1 MHFRTKM
8 SKTLLDDVQK
18 LQWRTPDEL
27 RDSFGVDFH
36 PSTVSKPSNST
47 KPVCL
52 AQLIT

>member
-1 MHFRTKM
+1 M
-8 SKTLLDDVQK
+8 SKSLLDDVEK

-36 PSTVSKPSNST
+36 PGTVRKHFNSAKPA
-47 KPVCL
+47 CL

>member
-1 MHFRTKM
+1 M

-36 PSTVSKPSNST
+36 PSTVSSLLTQQNLC
-47 KPVCL
+47 V
-52 AQLIT
+52 